1 MIPDD
6 VVVVVSSSMLAV
18 FVGNEPKLASAGK
31 IECDTMMSTL
41 HNQNEIWGL
50 LFLQLIFTATMW
62 DILNALWTI
71 VWVSSQGNLKHDFS
85 CFSLFFMWVWKTWK
99 RDNEENLN
107 GLCMLYCYVLLPP
120 HIIICVWIFHVD
132 LHWAELSFCSSHFRN
147 FNNKHANW
155 TMMMPK

>member
-6 VVVVVSSSMLAV
+6 VAVVVSSSMLAV

-62 DILNALWTI
+62 DILNAPRTI

-85 CFSLFFMWVWKTWK
+85 CFYVSVKDMKARQRGKLERFMHALLLCFTSASYYYLCLDISCWSTLSWAFFFLLSLSQLKQ
-99 RDNEENLN
+99 
-107 GLCMLYCYVLLPP
+107 
-120 HIIICVWIFHVD
+120 
-132 LHWAELSFCSSHFRN
+132 
-147 FNNKHANW
+147 
-155 TMMMPK
+155 